1 MVSPSSLLLL
11 ARDKNG
17 VCDMMQL
24 WVAKGF
30 GDNVGNCM
38 EDQELG
44 PGLRAACETLQV

>member
-1 MVSPSSLLLL
+1 MVIPSSLLLL

-17 VCDMMQL
+17 VYVMMQL

-38 EDQELG
+38 EDQEPG
-44 PGLRAACETLQV
+44 QGLRAACETPQV